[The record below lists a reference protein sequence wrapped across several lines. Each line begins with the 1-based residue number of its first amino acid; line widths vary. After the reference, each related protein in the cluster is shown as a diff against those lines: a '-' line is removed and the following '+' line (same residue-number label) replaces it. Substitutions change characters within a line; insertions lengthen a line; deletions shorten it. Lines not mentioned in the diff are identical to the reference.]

1 MSDIYEQIY
10 AEVDKINDRTTRE
23 ILSTYAQVY
32 SDVAKKLKKNL
43 DYTENPLFT
52 KVSQYVMDKYVAN
65 SFAGLVEDLKKV
77 VPNGI
82 ETATSLAYAEALL
95 SKRVKDD
102 IRNINLDELM
112 KDVPRTLKNGQ
123 VVTQLKQV
131 TMKDLLQA
139 THNTEY
145 AVKKMIRET
154 FTKHLTIDSLKK
166 QGNKAMA
173 DKLIQELSGAKLEN
187 SIRLGMTG
195 IVDKAGRRWNV
206 DTYVNMA
213 VRTKYHQCHVAGVKQ
228 FVEDYDGHGDLARI
242 PTNQK
247 TLDACKNFEGM
258 IISLT
263 GLTEGYR
270 TYDELKAT
278 NLIFHP
284 NCRHNPKPYW
294 DEESIPKSTMSTH
307 TRISKKVDKFL

>member
-1 MSDIYEQIY
+1 MPDIYEQIY
-10 AEVDKINDRTTRE
+10 SQVDKINDKTKKE
-23 ILSTYAQVY
+23 ILTAYADVY
-32 SDVAKKLKKNL
+32 SAVAKNLQKNL
-43 DYTENPLFT
+43 DYRNNPMFS

-65 SFAGLVEDLKKV
+65 SFAGLVQDLKKV
-77 VPNGI
+77 VPQGI

-95 SKRVKDD
+95 SKRIRDD
-102 IRNINLDELM
+102 IRNINLDDLL

-123 VVTQLKQV
+123 IVTQLKQV
-131 TMKDLLQA
+131 TMQDLLQA

-145 AVKKMIRET
+145 SVKKLIRET

-166 QGNKAMA
+166 QGNKVMA
-173 DKLIQELSGAKLEN
+173 DKLIQELSGSKLKET
-187 SIRLGMTG
+187 IRMGMTG

-242 PTNQK
+242 PVKQK
-247 TLDACKNFEGM
+247 TKDACKYFEGM
-258 IISLT
+258 LISMT

-294 DEESIPKSTMSTH
+294 DEASVPKSTISAH
-307 TRISKKVDKFL
+307 KRINKKVDKIL